1 MRRLYRATVIAA
13 LATLPVTAVAQAEKL
28 GAAELQVLLAGKTI
42 HLSAPFGS
50 LPIRYA
56 PGGTMMARSAAMAV
70 FAGVSEDRGSWR
82 IAGAQFCQRWQVW
95 NQGKEQCFS
104 VVRDGGTL
112 RWTSN
117 DGMSG
122 TASPAK

>member
-1 MRRLYRATVIAA
+1 MRRPYRALVIAA
-13 LATLPVTAVAQAEKL
+13 AVSLPIAAEAQAEKL
-28 GAAELQVLLAGKTI
+28 GSAELQVLLSGKTI

-56 PGGTMMARSAAMAV
+56 PGGTMMARSAAMGV

-95 NQGKEQCFS
+95 NKGKEQCFS

-122 TASPAK
+122 TAAPAN